1 MSKGVAGSVEI
12 LFKVTGPNYQG
23 TAADN
28 WSQRCQESTR
38 NQTKEIES
46 RYGIRIGMT
55 EIYCARCGKSWGL
68 GKHICQDVVFQRL
81 QEEKKEKREIVESQI
96 ECLLDRLKKVG
107 AKKFST
113 LSFKKKDEEES
124 FIPEKVINNWIYR
137 GNIPPKYI
145 ERIDKILN
153 SVQG

>member
-1 MSKGVAGSVEI
+1 MSKGVGGSMEI
-12 LFKVTGPNYQG
+12 LFKVTDSNYQG

-28 WSQRCQESTR
+28 WNERCLKSIGEQR
-38 NQTKEIES
+38 IGVES
-46 RYGIRIGMT
+46 RYGIRIGQT
-55 EIYCARCGKSWGL
+55 ENYCARCGKSWGY
-68 GKHICQDVVFQRL
+68 GKHTCQDVVFQRL
-81 QEEKKEKREIVESQI
+81 QEEKNEKREIVESQI

-145 ERIDKILN
+145 DRIDKILN